1 MTLDGLFARCTVQEA
16 TNDEYRCLCVAFN
29 KWATD
34 EELEGGLRTAQ
45 EGALRS
51 MSIAHLTMWHWLG
64 RAAVCRG
71 GRWTS
76 SIPAALVGLVASA
89 PEGVTAEWLQ
99 AAARGV
105 EVVMQPPSPDLP
117 QGGRRTPGSAP
128 FAAIVCGDRPATR
141 AALAESGSEA
151 RRAALLQ
158 ALTYCLVAT
167 PQATLLA
174 EPATA
179 MPYLLQWLQVA
190 TQRVEV
196 EDGLLCSVLAIVSNL
211 IKGVAEDEPLG
222 DIVPTLLVLV
232 ERELAPETMEACLD
246 CLDGARGGA
255 AA

>member
-1 MTLDGLFARCTVQEA
+1 M
-16 TNDEYRCLCVAFN
+16 
-29 KWATD
+29 
-34 EELEGGLRTAQ
+34 
-45 EGALRS
+45 
-51 MSIAHLTMWHWLG
+51 
-64 RAAVCRG
+64 
-71 GRWTS
+71 
-76 SIPAALVGLVASA
+76 
-89 PEGVTAEWLQ
+89 
-99 AAARGV
+99 
-105 EVVMQPPSPDLP
+105 
-117 QGGRRTPGSAP
+117 
-128 FAAIVCGDRPATR
+128 
-141 AALAESGSEA
+141 
-151 RRAALLQ
+151 LQ

-246 CLDGARGGA
+246 CLDGARGWGGGVIRHKKRVLRVLQGLLDHRKRKVRQA
-255 AA
+255 ACRCVNGWHLLSGGKK